1 MVEWLGLALVAA
13 FALFMC
19 GLIIVSW
26 NIAKG
31 GVDIMQFF
39 SSQRGTVR
47 GGANHITGMG
57 ATREKKE
64 NPKWGQDGDVK

>member
-1 MVEWLGLALVAA
+1 MVEWLGLGLVAA
-13 FALFMC
+13 FSLFMI
-19 GLIIVSW
+19 GLVIVSW

-47 GGANHITGMG
+47 GGANHITGLG
-57 ATREKKE
+57 KPREKKE
-64 NPKWGQDGDVK
+64 NPKWDNDGNVK